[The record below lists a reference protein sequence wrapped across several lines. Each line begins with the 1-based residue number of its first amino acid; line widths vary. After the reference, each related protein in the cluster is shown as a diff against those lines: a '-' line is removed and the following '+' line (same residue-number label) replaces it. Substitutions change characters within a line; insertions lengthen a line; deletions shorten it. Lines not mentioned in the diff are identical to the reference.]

1 MLTIKQITEHTGLKS
16 STLRGRLRHPETI
29 RLAEANE
36 LFRTGMNRSILTKL
50 HVKRDFPSKKT

>member
-1 MLTIKQITEHTGLKS
+1 MG
-16 STLRGRLRHPETI
+16 PETI

-36 LFRTGMNRSILTKL
+36 PFRTGMNRSILTKL